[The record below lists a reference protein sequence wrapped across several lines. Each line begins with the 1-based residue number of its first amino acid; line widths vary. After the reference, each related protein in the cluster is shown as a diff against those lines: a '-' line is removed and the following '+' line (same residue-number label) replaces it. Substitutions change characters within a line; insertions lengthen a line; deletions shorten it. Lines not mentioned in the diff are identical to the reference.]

1 MALKEEKG
9 TCYHWKEKGLCS
21 KGDQCSF
28 QDESNDRA
36 QKPTPNAATPS
47 EPSFSRG
54 RSVSKK
60 KSIRGKSVTL
70 A

>member
-1 MALKEEKG
+1 MALKEEKVPVTSG
-9 TCYHWKEKGLCS
+9 KQKTSVRKETSAVAGMRVTIVPK
-21 KGDQCSF
+21 
-28 QDESNDRA
+28 
-36 QKPTPNAATPS
+36 KPEHTAATPS

-60 KSIRGKSVTL
+60 EVSKAKVTL